1 MTSSGAEIEMSLSVL
16 QLAILP
22 CALILT
28 ISASRLLTNF
38 MPTLCTSTESGGDKE
53 TRIKSETVTTK
64 LGGEAYSPARP
75 PATPPP
81 DASPCVKVKDISA
94 SWSYEREKLVLSNIS
109 MEVKKVS

>member
-1 MTSSGAEIEMSLSVL
+1 MTSSVAEIEMSLSVL

-64 LGGEAYSPARP
+64 LGGEAYSPA
-75 PATPPP
+75 TPSP